1 MARSQSITEPPED
14 LLQRLAQVPELQPF
28 SLAFYDRRFL
38 LQASDEPDA
47 AVCGNGENP
56 FCNPACYA
64 RRAARLGLSE
74 NSEEPTVIECPGK
87 MRHCLVPCRDLDGE
101 RAYLLIGGTRS
112 EQIDL
117 AYLEELAS
125 LNQVPAL
132 PMLERW
138 SRLPHATESEL
149 LAAGRMARDRL
160 LPPAEL
166 HRDPQPAATGLDTT
180 LIDALYRADRVLA
193 QATDWPTLRDA
204 INSLL
209 EPAFGPRSVS
219 LLIFGDEDPELPCL
233 ESWPPAS
240 PQQDQRHSNDSE
252 DPEQITCLPLS
263 FEDRQLG
270 NLLCFGPA
278 PSSYEM
284 QLLTLLAE
292 RIGSRLQRLGD
303 SPVTSQISAFESKE
317 FGHLLSL
324 SQPEE
329 LCRQILR
336 NIVQRIPAE
345 KASML
350 LLSGSGQ
357 KLHLMASIGMNRAM
371 ATNLSIPADQGIA
384 GRVMRDGEVLLVE
397 DMERDP
403 RIGTPPRPRYKSGSF
418 LCAPL
423 SAGSKHHGVI
433 CLADHKDDRP
443 FAREDMEL
451 LTALTGPSAVLI
463 ERLRHQHQ
471 MSKLRDQAA
480 LDPATGVYNK
490 TMFRR
495 RFEEEV
501 CRSGR
506 LRQDLT
512 LLLLSL
518 DQPGRYLRQQA
529 RDLTDHLRGLL
540 RKMDVVGRLEANLF
554 TVLLPGTTSD
564 TGLSIVGRLY
574 DQRRNRDKGSL
585 PTFSCGIASY
595 PDNGASYE
603 LLLQSARNALGKA
616 SGDGGGRA
624 LVCKE
629 SVRNEKIV
637 FL

>member
-1 MARSQSITEPPED
+1 MACSLSITEPPEA
-14 LLQRLAQVPELQPF
+14 LLQRLARVPELQAL
-28 SLAFYDRRFL
+28 SLAFYDRKFL
-38 LQASDEPDA
+38 LQVCDKPDA

-64 RRAARLGLSE
+64 RRAARLGLGES
-74 NSEEPTVIECPGK
+74 SEEPTVIECPGK
-87 MRHCLVPCRDLDGE
+87 MRHCLVPCRDSGGE
-101 RAYLLIGGTRS
+101 RAYLLVGGTRS
-112 EQIDL
+112 ERIDL
-117 AYLEELAS
+117 SYLEELAS

-132 PMLERW
+132 PLLERW
-138 SRLPHATESEL
+138 SRLPHMSEAEL
-149 LAAGRMARDRL
+149 LAAGATALDKL

-166 HRDPQPAATGLDTT
+166 HRDPEPAATGLDTT
-180 LIDALYRADRVLA
+180 LIDALYRADRVLG
-193 QATDWPTLRDA
+193 QAKDWPTLRDA

-219 LLIFGDEDPELPCL
+219 LLVPGDEDPELACL
-233 ESWPPAS
+233 ESWPPDT
-240 PQQDQRHSNDSE
+240 PQQDQQGGNGSE

-263 FEDRQLG
+263 CEDRQIG
-270 NLLCFGPA
+270 TLLCFGPA
-278 PSSYEM
+278 PSSYEL

-303 SPVTSQISAFESKE
+303 SPMTSQISAFESKE

-324 SQPEE
+324 SRPEE

-371 ATNLSIPADQGIA
+371 ATNLSVPADQGIA
-384 GRVMRDGEVLLVE
+384 GRVLRDGEVLLVE

-433 CLADHKDDRP
+433 CLADHKDARP
-443 FAREDMEL
+443 FAYEDMEL

-471 MSKLRDQAA
+471 MNKLRDQAA

-490 TMFRR
+490 AMFRR

-501 CRSGR
+501 CRCGR
-506 LRQDLT
+506 QQQDMT

-518 DQPGRYLRQQA
+518 DQPGHHLRQQA
-529 RDLTDHLRGLL
+529 RDMTEHLRLLL

-554 TVLLPGTTSD
+554 AVLLPGTTSD
-564 TGLSIVGRLY
+564 TGLSIVERLY
-574 DQRRNRDKGSL
+574 EQRCNRDKDPL

-616 SGDGGGRA
+616 SADGGGRA
-624 LVCKE
+624 LVCKD